1 LNIKLKLFLFSILI
15 SVSSSSFGV
24 DNGTWT
30 YDINSDGVS
39 ITVTGSTD
47 YPPADLTIPQ
57 TIDNYTV
64 TDIGDWAFGDK
75 SLTSVSIPSTVITI
89 GVNAFSFNRFTL
101 LSIPDSVVTIK
112 DFAFLDSSDGSFGR
126 LQSITLGN
134 SIATIGAKA
143 FKNGDLNSVI
153 IPASVQSIG
162 DEAFSNHKLATL
174 QFRGNRPVISASTT
188 FSANSTLNAIEYCAN
203 ASGWPGDPISNG
215 QTSINR
221 SSNSAICPATDTDGD
236 GVADA
241 DDAYPLISLNG
252 LLDTDMYG
260 RPNDCDTA
268 CLETGMAADAGDDGD
283 GVSDNEDAF
292 PLDSSET
299 IDSDSDGIGDNSDLF
314 PDNALYS
321 IDSDSDGMTD
331 KWETKYGLDPN
342 DPSDATSDRDNDG
355 VTALDEFLAGTIPSG
370 SIDLDGN
377 EKYDALTDGLLLLR
391 GMFGLDG
398 SALVSGIIASDAV
411 YTDSVDIQARI
422 ETLGDLADIDGNGDI
437 DALTDGLLTLR
448 YLFGL
453 QGDTLINGV
462 VSSNA
467 TRTNAD
473 EIEAHLKTLMPTF
486 APTDNT
492 PVITLVGGES
502 IEVVYNAVFSDLGA
516 EAHDDSGA
524 AITVTTQGT
533 VNTSMPG
540 NYELTYTATD
550 VSGNWSQATRT
561 VVVLEDTSQSAIITT
576 PQGPLSF
583 FYDGVL
589 KGADYWSEEPQ
600 ILSAGMGFD
609 GIVAIDAPELT
620 IDSVRAAGGAWSSDI
635 YCGSGGQN
643 HTTTST
649 RTQAARAY
657 IIQEPNGVLKDGA
670 IGLDGLPIV
679 LSWPIDTSTLSL
691 TDFQFTL
698 NTGDIVR
705 PLAVGPA
712 PNIEDNE
719 RNTPV
724 VFGEFG
730 NRLPSDHP
738 DARFP
743 ITLEIVED
751 DTPLTMV
758 GPDGQVISAVGLTWE
773 TDSSPYDE
781 NNGPKLVGAKLNR
794 IEGQMDGEGIS
805 TPLTLIPANDAT
817 ALYDEGDFMLR
828 MLTTGGFSPDGVSG
842 LKPNEF
848 ERFFRIHANGADGNT
863 VIIDKAGEEYA
874 VQGGILRV
882 VGLSDLGQAEGGEV
896 AFDACYDEDRD
907 NYIDIILVG
916 DEDAAR
922 NITILEIPSLEEGY
936 SAFYNPGGPGRTPF
950 EGVNYSAPGP
960 RDLEPVII
968 ALDDPM
974 RVTYFP

>member
-1 LNIKLKLFLFSILI
+1 
-15 SVSSSSFGV
+15 
-24 DNGTWT
+24 
-30 YDINSDGVS
+30 
-39 ITVTGSTD
+39 
-47 YPPADLTIPQ
+47 
-57 TIDNYTV
+57 
-64 TDIGDWAFGDK
+64 
-75 SLTSVSIPSTVITI
+75 
-89 GVNAFSFNRFTL
+89 
-101 LSIPDSVVTIK
+101 
-112 DFAFLDSSDGSFGR
+112 
-126 LQSITLGN
+126 
-134 SIATIGAKA
+134 
-143 FKNGDLNSVI
+143 
-153 IPASVQSIG
+153 
-162 DEAFSNHKLATL
+162 
-174 QFRGNRPVISASTT
+174 
-188 FSANSTLNAIEYCAN
+188 
-203 ASGWPGDPISNG
+203 
-215 QTSINR
+215 
-221 SSNSAICPATDTDGD
+221 
-236 GVADA
+236 
-241 DDAYPLISLNG
+241 
-252 LLDTDMYG
+252 
-260 RPNDCDTA
+260 
-268 CLETGMAADAGDDGD
+268 
-283 GVSDNEDAF
+283 
-292 PLDSSET
+292 
-299 IDSDSDGIGDNSDLF
+299 
-314 PDNALYS
+314 
-321 IDSDSDGMTD
+321 
-331 KWETKYGLDPN
+331 
-342 DPSDATSDRDNDG
+342 
-355 VTALDEFLAGTIPSG
+355 
-370 SIDLDGN
+370 
-377 EKYDALTDGLLLLR
+377 
-391 GMFGLDG
+391 MFGLDG

-492 PVITLVGGES
+492 PVITLVGSES

-657 IIQEPNGVLKDGA
+657 IIQEPNGELKDGA